1 MILGGTVV
9 ESMSLDARQAC
20 FQHWASR
27 FALSLNV
34 LIYEDN
40 GMFATGCWKRKWSYI
55 GAVLN
60 IGPGMYS
67 ILCKW
72 KLLSMRS
79 ITLFVVILCSLMGP
93 SGLHLIPAWTLWEL
107 FPFMAPKLDSSPLFK
122 EHRVH

>member
-9 ESMSLDARQAC
+9 ESMSLEARQAW

-79 ITLFVVILCSLMGP
+79 ITLFVVILCSLMGSIWSAFDSCVDP
-93 SGLHLIPAWTLWEL
+93 VGTVPLHG
-107 FPFMAPKLDSSPLFK
+107 PKT
-122 EHRVH
+122 